1 MLFFNSD
8 NIDNFIDKNLI
19 YNLYTEKDKINNFLD
34 LYKNKKNTLLNI
46 TNNLI
51 SITDQL
57 DKSKVEIF
65 LDTSKKLKST
75 IEIVNTIEDI
85 ISSLD
90 KTLQITISLCENS
103 MESNVDKIKDFLTI
117 YCEKNELLTNKI
129 LEFEDIYTSVMN
141 KIVELLTYTSEVLPN
156 SNLDSELKIDENI
169 LDNNILIVSEKDQK
183 AYLPY
188 KYSDI
193 QNILKNSN
201 NKYHNLQDV
210 INEKFIVPLNKF
222 KNSAI
227 ARFREAFYLVKNK
240 SNGSFLSA
248 LDLAL
253 ELMMRYD
260 LNPIIIAAC
269 RNIDELDIYLDCLEE
284 NELSQFDCF
293 EIKFE
298 VLPQISKRHNN
309 TELKFS

>member
-210 INEKFIVPLNKF
+210 INE
-222 KNSAI
+222 
-227 ARFREAFYLVKNK
+227 
-240 SNGSFLSA
+240 
-248 LDLAL
+248 
-253 ELMMRYD
+253 
-260 LNPIIIAAC
+260 
-269 RNIDELDIYLDCLEE
+269 
-284 NELSQFDCF
+284 
-293 EIKFE
+293 
-298 VLPQISKRHNN
+298 
-309 TELKFS
+309 